1 MDEEELEQPSSKIN
15 LGSFFE
21 RVDSVEKVANNALS
35 RANANL
41 GLISNQKLIIN
52 SLSVTIEAMET
63 KIRDIANYI
72 IIEKKLEKDVEEDR
86 ALEEQDRLQKQA
98 MVERATTI
106 MGEPGPQGE
115 PGSPAEQQGGGSSL
129 LGTLLKLGIGAF
141 TLKFIWPAILPLAGG
156 LLKGALAKFAIFSIG
171 GLGGLI
177 KAMLVGSGLTG
188 LGFGIGA
195 LFEKF
200 ANKTDD
206 SFKKAGESA
215 AKKIEEFKFNEKG
228 EVSGGEGTLE
238 VEGGEVSGGEG
249 TLEVEGGEEVE
260 KENLVNG
267 DESMKNTL
275 IKKDLIKGKPIRN
288 RRGRIIGY
296 EKVEKETSESTYK
309 SGENPEKDNLIKLL
323 VKEEEKKEKELEA
336 AADEDFN
343 TVNSE
348 LETISEA
355 IDNLKF
361 NEKENE
367 FGGYDYLQ
375 NFLKEQNIK
384 VEGNKEP
391 FATDK
396 VEPVDNQSKIEVET
410 KNKNLDLSS
419 DNIEGDMTQAIAKTN
434 ERIDNLIGA
443 ENKEQN
449 NGNLVSANKPNV
461 TEATLKLAAAP
472 LPFVKVIKN
481 NQLSTS
487 PKSYN
492 GLPPE
497 IAAMIS

>member
-41 GLISNQKLIIN
+41 GIISNQKLIIN
-52 SLSVTIEAMET
+52 SLNVTIEAMET

-115 PGSPAEQQGGGSSL
+115 PGQPAEQQGGGSSL
-129 LGTLLKLGIGAF
+129 LGSLLRLGVGAF
-141 TLKFIWPAILPLAGG
+141 ALKFLWPALLP
-156 LLKGALAKFAIFSIG
+156 LLKGS
-171 GLGGLI
+171 
-177 KAMLVGSGLTG
+177 LTG
-188 LGFGIGA
+188 LAGSIFPKIGAGIGIA
-195 LFEKF
+195 VGGTLLSLPLLKRFKDPFQKKSEELGEKLG
-200 ANKTDD
+200 K
-206 SFKKAGESA
+206 SA
-215 AKKIEEFKFNEKG
+215 TNAINSIDEKG
-228 EVSGGEGTLE
+228 NVTDNSGDQIVSET
-238 VEGGEVSGGEG
+238 
-249 TLEVEGGEEVE
+249 
-260 KENLVNG
+260 NLVNG
-267 DESMKNTL
+267 DESMRDTL
-275 IKKDLIKGKPIRN
+275 SEKDLMVTPGTRIDEYGAEGGGEPSSGDLSMFDEEEEEPKKKTITKEQIIKMSKDYKALVEKGKDEGLTR
-288 RRGRIIGY
+288 
-296 EKVEKETSESTYK
+296 
-309 SGENPEKDNLIKLL
+309 
-323 VKEEEKKEKELEA
+323 KEEFQRKKLKIIL
-336 AADEDFN
+336 
-343 TVNSE
+343 
-348 LETISEA
+348 
-355 IDNLKF
+355 DNI
-361 NEKENE
+361 
-367 FGGYDYLQ
+367 G
-375 NFLKEQNIK
+375 
-384 VEGNKEP
+384 
-391 FATDK
+391 
-396 VEPVDNQSKIEVET
+396 VET
-410 KNKNLDLSS
+410 RDLTIMGGATIEDVNKAILQVNPNAKEAPRFGDVGGLIEFENKNKDLDLSS
-419 DNIEGDMTQAIAKTN
+419 DNVDSDMTQAIAKTN
-434 ERIDNLIGA
+434 ERIDNLIGG

-461 TEATLKLAAAP
+461 TEATLKLASAP

>member
-41 GLISNQKLIIN
+41 GIISNQKLIIN

-86 ALEEQDRLQKQA
+86 LLEEQDRLQKQA

-115 PGSPAEQQGGGSSL
+115 PGKPAEQQQGGGSSL
-129 LGTLLKLGIGAF
+129 LGALLKLGATAFAIKYIGPVLLPKLLLLAKTKLIPLIGTALKSGFVKLAALIGKVITGLVSKIPLVGKALAGSALF
-141 TLKFIWPAILPLAGG
+141 TGVGSAIIGIGNFISNALGGKDEGESSVVDSNVGMTDSTVETGMTDTMQEKDLVPAVPAESFSEYQNRTRNKRGGGAKKEEESKKRTITKEQIIKMSKDYKALVEKGKTDEPLTRTEEFERDRLRIILDKIGVETRDLTIMGGATIEDVNKAILQVNPN
-156 LLKGALAKFAIFSIG
+156 AKEAPRFG
-171 GLGGLI
+171 DVGGLI
-177 KAMLVGSGLTG
+177 E
-188 LGFGIGA
+188 
-195 LFEKF
+195 FE
-200 ANKTDD
+200 N
-206 SFKKAGESA
+206 
-215 AKKIEEFKFNEKG
+215 
-228 EVSGGEGTLE
+228 
-238 VEGGEVSGGEG
+238 
-249 TLEVEGGEEVE
+249 
-260 KENLVNG
+260 
-267 DESMKNTL
+267 
-275 IKKDLIKGKPIRN
+275 
-288 RRGRIIGY
+288 
-296 EKVEKETSESTYK
+296 
-309 SGENPEKDNLIKLL
+309 
-323 VKEEEKKEKELEA
+323 
-336 AADEDFN
+336 
-343 TVNSE
+343 
-348 LETISEA
+348 
-355 IDNLKF
+355 
-361 NEKENE
+361 
-367 FGGYDYLQ
+367 
-375 NFLKEQNIK
+375 
-384 VEGNKEP
+384 
-391 FATDK
+391 
-396 VEPVDNQSKIEVET
+396 
-410 KNKNLDLSS
+410 KNKDLDLSS
-419 DNIEGDMTQAIAKTN
+419 NNVDGDMTQAIAKTN

>member
-41 GLISNQKLIIN
+41 GIISNQKLIIN
-52 SLSVTIEAMET
+52 SLNVTIEAMET

-72 IIEKKLEKDVEEDR
+72 IIEKKLEKDIEEDR

-115 PGSPAEQQGGGSSL
+115 QGQPAEQQKGSSL
-129 LGTLLKLGIGAF
+129 LGTLLRLGIGAF
-141 TLKFIWPAILPLAGG
+141 ALKFLWPALLPLLKGSLGLLGKTVFTKLGAGIGAAVGGTILSFPLLRRFRDPFKKKSEELGSGVGDFVAEKVNTIGEDGSVDTSLGGEVVSESNVDINDKNVDNLEDTLEDKDLISAYDKNRKRQRKSKGKVTKKNEDKDNTDTIGMTPDYEKIGDEETG
-156 LLKGALAKFAIFSIG
+156 LLKVDPKSVSPNTSDALLAANQDLYQREI
-171 GLGGLI
+171 
-177 KAMLVGSGLTG
+177 
-188 LGFGIGA
+188 
-195 LFEKF
+195 EK
-200 ANKTDD
+200 
-206 SFKKAGESA
+206 
-215 AKKIEEFKFNEKG
+215 
-228 EVSGGEGTLE
+228 LE
-238 VEGGEVSGGEG
+238 
-249 TLEVEGGEEVE
+249 
-260 KENLVNG
+260 
-267 DESMKNTL
+267 
-275 IKKDLIKGKPIRN
+275 
-288 RRGRIIGY
+288 
-296 EKVEKETSESTYK
+296 
-309 SGENPEKDNLIKLL
+309 KLL
-323 VKEEEKKEKELEA
+323 SEGIDGVELTEAQKNDANNKIKQYKKLY
-336 AADEDFN
+336 DDTLPTPYYN
-343 TVNSE
+343 T
-348 LETISEA
+348 
-355 IDNLKF
+355 
-361 NEKENE
+361 
-367 FGGYDYLQ
+367 
-375 NFLKEQNIK
+375 
-384 VEGNKEP
+384 EP
-391 FATDK
+391 FAADK
-396 VEPVDNQSKIEVET
+396 VGEVDLQSKEYLEAKRINESL
-410 KNKNLDLSS
+410 KIDPIDS
-419 DNIEGDMTQAIAKTN
+419 DTTQAITKTN

-461 TEATLKLAAAP
+461 TDAKLKIAAAP

>member
-1 MDEEELEQPSSKIN
+1 M
-15 LGSFFE
+15 
-21 RVDSVEKVANNALS
+21 
-35 RANANL
+35 
-41 GLISNQKLIIN
+41 
-52 SLSVTIEAMET
+52 
-63 KIRDIANYI
+63 
-72 IIEKKLEKDVEEDR
+72 
-86 ALEEQDRLQKQA
+86 
-98 MVERATTI
+98 
-106 MGEPGPQGE
+106 
-115 PGSPAEQQGGGSSL
+115 
-129 LGTLLKLGIGAF
+129 
-141 TLKFIWPAILPLAGG
+141 
-156 LLKGALAKFAIFSIG
+156 
-171 GLGGLI
+171 I
-177 KAMLVGSGLTG
+177 K
-188 LGFGIGA
+188 
-195 LFEKF
+195 
-200 ANKTDD
+200 
-206 SFKKAGESA
+206 
-215 AKKIEEFKFNEKG
+215 
-228 EVSGGEGTLE
+228 
-238 VEGGEVSGGEG
+238 
-249 TLEVEGGEEVE
+249 
-260 KENLVNG
+260 
-267 DESMKNTL
+267 
-275 IKKDLIKGKPIRN
+275 
-288 RRGRIIGY
+288 
-296 EKVEKETSESTYK
+296 KETSESTYK

-323 VKEEEKKEKELEA
+323 VKEEEKKEKELEE

-391 FATDK
+391 FAADK
-396 VEPVDNQSKIEVET
+396 VGEVNLESKEYLDAKRINESIKIEPVDS
-410 KNKNLDLSS
+410 
-419 DNIEGDMTQAIAKTN
+419 DMTQAISKTN
-434 ERIDNLIGA
+434 ERIDNIIGA

-461 TEATLKLAAAP
+461 TDAKLKIAAAP

>member
-41 GLISNQKLIIN
+41 GIISNQKLIIN
-52 SLSVTIEAMET
+52 SLNVTIEAMET

-98 MVERATTI
+98 MVERATSI

-115 PGSPAEQQGGGSSL
+115 PGQPVEQQKGSSL
-129 LGTLLKLGIGAF
+129 LGTLLRLGIGAF
-141 TLKFIWPAILPLAGG
+141 ALKFIWPALLPLIKGSLGSAVGG
-156 LLKGALAKFAIFSIG
+156 GVRFLGGAVGKSLIGILGGIPIVGAAAKLIG
-171 GLGGLI
+171 G
-177 KAMLVGSGLTG
+177 
-188 LGFGIGA
+188 GI
-195 LFEKF
+195 EKTS
-200 ANKTDD
+200 N
-206 SFKKAGESA
+206 KAGDGLESA
-215 AKKIEEFKFNEKG
+215 IKNMG
-228 EVSGGEGTLE
+228 ENGEINIPTSTGEG
-238 VEGGEVSGGEG
+238 G
-249 TLEVEGGEEVE
+249 TEVE

-267 DESMKNTL
+267 DESMRKTL
-275 IKKDLIKGKPIRN
+275 SEKDLMVTPGT
-288 RRGRIIGY
+288 RIDEYGAEGGGEPSSGDLSMFDDEVNFKTEFKEGSY
-296 EKVEKETSESTYK
+296 ELSS
-309 SGENPEKDNLIKLL
+309 SEKDGVTNISTKFEGVTRFDMETGKAYILGEEVTHEGYNEYINLPDRDNKDAMIR
-323 VKEEEKKEKELEA
+323 VIEKHA
-336 AADEDFN
+336 
-343 TVNSE
+343 VN
-348 LETISEA
+348 
-355 IDNLKF
+355 
-361 NEKENE
+361 
-367 FGGYDYLQ
+367 
-375 NFLKEQNIK
+375 
-384 VEGNKEP
+384 
-391 FATDK
+391 K
-396 VEPVDNQSKIEVET
+396 VEPVNNQSKIEVET

-419 DNIEGDMTQAIAKTN
+419 DNVDSDMTQAIAKTN
-434 ERIDNLIGA
+434 ERIDNLIGG

-497 IAAMIS
+497 ISAMIS

>member
-41 GLISNQKLIIN
+41 GIISNQKLIIN

-115 PGSPAEQQGGGSSL
+115 PGQPAEQQGGGSSL
-129 LGTLLKLGIGAF
+129 LGTLLRLGIGAF
-141 TLKFIWPAILPLAGG
+141 ALKFIWPAILPLTGG
-156 LLKGALAKFAIFSIG
+156 LLKGALAKFAAFSIG
-171 GLGGLI
+171 GLGTLLKGIVISTL
-177 KAMLVGSGLTG
+177 GG
-188 LGFGIGA
+188 LGVFGLGKVFTNLGNSIKDRFDKVAEGS
-195 LFEKF
+195 KNII
-200 ANKTDD
+200 NK
-206 SFKKAGESA
+206 
-215 AKKIEEFKFNEKG
+215 FKFGKDGSVDGSEKL
-228 EVSGGEGTLE
+228 EVSG
-238 VEGGEVSGGEG
+238 EGG
-249 TLEVEGGEEVE
+249 TEVE

-267 DESMKNTL
+267 DESMRDTL
-275 IKKDLIKGKPIRN
+275 SEKDLMVTPGT
-288 RRGRIIGY
+288 RIDEYGAEGGGEPSSGDLSMFNEEEGEGEKKFKVTKEKTNMTKEEKIAFY
-296 EKVEKETSESTYK
+296 EKMIE
-309 SGENPEKDNLIKLL
+309 SGEKGLLRTKNARKIQFHKNNIHRGKIGLRDLGDKRYEYYQTNVSQEERIDASKAIIESGAITPGKITESATIEKTT
-323 VKEEEKKEKELEA
+323 VK
-336 AADEDFN
+336 
-343 TVNSE
+343 
-348 LETISEA
+348 
-355 IDNLKF
+355 
-361 NEKENE
+361 
-367 FGGYDYLQ
+367 
-375 NFLKEQNIK
+375 
-384 VEGNKEP
+384 
-391 FATDK
+391 
-396 VEPVDNQSKIEVET
+396 PVD
-410 KNKNLDLSS
+410 LSL
-419 DNIEGDMTQAIAKTN
+419 DNIDGDMTQAIAKTN
-434 ERIDNLIGA
+434 ERIDNIIGG
-443 ENKEQN
+443 ENKDQN
-449 NGNLVSANKPNV
+449 TSNLVSANKPNV
-461 TEATLKLAAAP
+461 SEATLKLAAAP

>member
-15 LGSFFE
+15 VGSFFE

-41 GLISNQKLIIN
+41 GIISNQKLIIN

-72 IIEKKLEKDVEEDR
+72 IIEKKLEKDIEEDR

-115 PGSPAEQQGGGSSL
+115 QGQSAEQPKGSSL

-141 TLKFIWPAILPLAGG
+141 ALKFLWPALLP
-156 LLKGALAKFAIFSIG
+156 LLKGSLAALGKLVFSK
-171 GLGGLI
+171 LG
-177 KAMLVGSGLTG
+177 A
-188 LGFGIGA
+188 GIGA
-195 LFEKF
+195 AVGGTILSLPLLRRFRDPFQKKSEELGSGVGEFVAEKV
-200 ANKTDD
+200 NTI
-206 SFKKAGESA
+206 GEDGSVDT
-215 AKKIEEFKFNEKG
+215 G
-228 EVSGGEGTLE
+228 SGGQVVSESNVDINDKNVDNLEDTLE
-238 VEGGEVSGGEG
+238 
-249 TLEVEGGEEVE
+249 
-260 KENLVNG
+260 
-267 DESMKNTL
+267 D
-275 IKKDLIKGKPIRN
+275 KDLIPTYDKN
-288 RRGRIIGY
+288 RRELRKTRRKVNEDKDDTDTIGMTPDY
-296 EKVEKETSESTYK
+296 KKIGDEETGLYKVDPESVNPKTSE
-309 SGENPEKDNLIKLL
+309 NIKAASQDLYQREITKL
-323 VKEEEKKEKELEA
+323 EKKLAKGFNEE
-336 AADEDFN
+336 DERKLKQYKKLYDD
-343 TVNSE
+343 T
-348 LETISEA
+348 LETP
-355 IDNLKF
+355 L
-361 NEKENE
+361 
-367 FGGYDYLQ
+367 Y
-375 NFLKEQNIK
+375 
-384 VEGNKEP
+384 NKEP
-391 FATDK
+391 FAADK
-396 VEPVDNQSKIEVET
+396 VGEVNLESKEYLDAKRINESIKIEPVDS
-410 KNKNLDLSS
+410 
-419 DNIEGDMTQAIAKTN
+419 DMTQAIAKTN

-461 TEATLKLAAAP
+461 TDAKLKIAAAP

>member
-41 GLISNQKLIIN
+41 GIISNQKLIIN
-52 SLSVTIEAMET
+52 SLNVTIEAMET

-72 IIEKKLEKDVEEDR
+72 IIEKKVEKDVEEDR

-115 PGSPAEQQGGGSSL
+115 PGQPVEQQKGSSL
-129 LGTLLKLGIGAF
+129 LGTLLRLGIGAF
-141 TLKFIWPAILPLAGG
+141 ALKFIWPALLPLIKGSLGSAVGG
-156 LLKGALAKFAIFSIG
+156 GVRFLGGAVGKSLIGILGGIPIVGAAAKLIG
-171 GLGGLI
+171 G
-177 KAMLVGSGLTG
+177 
-188 LGFGIGA
+188 GI
-195 LFEKF
+195 EKTS
-200 ANKTDD
+200 N
-206 SFKKAGESA
+206 KAGDGLESA
-215 AKKIEEFKFNEKG
+215 IKNMG
-228 EVSGGEGTLE
+228 ENGEINIPTSTGEG
-238 VEGGEVSGGEG
+238 G
-249 TLEVEGGEEVE
+249 TEVE

-267 DESMKNTL
+267 DESMRKTL
-275 IKKDLIKGKPIRN
+275 SEKDLMVTPGT
-288 RRGRIIGY
+288 RIDEYGAEGGGEPSSGDLSMVDDEVNFKTEFKEGSY
-296 EKVEKETSESTYK
+296 ELSS
-309 SGENPEKDNLIKLL
+309 SEKDGVTNISTKFEGVTRFDMETGKAYILGEEVTHEGYNEYINLPDRDNKDAMIR
-323 VKEEEKKEKELEA
+323 VIEKHA
-336 AADEDFN
+336 
-343 TVNSE
+343 VN
-348 LETISEA
+348 
-355 IDNLKF
+355 
-361 NEKENE
+361 
-367 FGGYDYLQ
+367 
-375 NFLKEQNIK
+375 
-384 VEGNKEP
+384 
-391 FATDK
+391 K
-396 VEPVDNQSKIEVET
+396 VEPVNNQSKIEVET

-419 DNIEGDMTQAIAKTN
+419 DNVDSDMTQAIAKTN
-434 ERIDNLIGA
+434 ERIDNLIGG

>member
-41 GLISNQKLIIN
+41 GIISNQKLIIN

-86 ALEEQDRLQKQA
+86 LLEEQDRLQKQA

-115 PGSPAEQQGGGSSL
+115 PGQPAEQPKGSSL
-129 LGTLLKLGIGAF
+129 LGTLLRLGIGAF
-141 TLKFIWPAILPLAGG
+141 AIKFLWPALLP
-156 LLKGALAKFAIFSIG
+156 LLKGSLGALGKLVFSK
-171 GLGGLI
+171 LG
-177 KAMLVGSGLTG
+177 A
-188 LGFGIGA
+188 GIGA
-195 LFEKF
+195 AVGGTILSLPLLKRFRDPFQKKSEELGEGVGNFVAEKV
-200 ANKTDD
+200 NTIGDD
-206 SFKKAGESA
+206 GSVDTG
-215 AKKIEEFKFNEKG
+215 
-228 EVSGGEGTLE
+228 SGGQ
-238 VEGGEVSGGEG
+238 VVSQ
-249 TLEVEGGEEVE
+249 T
-260 KENLVNG
+260 NLAEG
-267 DESMKNTL
+267 DESMRDTL
-275 IKKDLIKGKPIRN
+275 SEKDLMVTPGT
-288 RRGRIIGY
+288 RIDEYGAEGGGEPSSGDLSMFDEEENKFNVIEGEQDITAEQLEREIAAHETKI
-296 EKVEKETSESTYK
+296 EKM
-309 SGENPEKDNLIKLL
+309 
-323 VKEEEKKEKELEA
+323 KEEGKNERFIEFEERKMELKKEVLKRKQLGMGDYEA
-336 AADEDFN
+336 K
-343 TVNSE
+343 TKYR
-348 LETISEA
+348 I
-355 IDNLKF
+355 
-361 NEKENE
+361 
-367 FGGYDYLQ
+367 
-375 NFLKEQNIK
+375 
-384 VEGNKEP
+384 
-391 FATDK
+391 
-396 VEPVDNQSKIEVET
+396 VEPI
-410 KNKNLDLSS
+410 KNGTEELDLSS
-419 DNIEGDMTQAIAKTN
+419 GNVDSDMTQAIAKTN
-434 ERIDNLIGA
+434 ERIDNLIGG

-461 TEATLKLAAAP
+461 TEATLKLASAP

>member
-41 GLISNQKLIIN
+41 GIISNQKLIIN
-52 SLSVTIEAMET
+52 SLNVTIEAMET

-115 PGSPAEQQGGGSSL
+115 PGQPAEQQGGGSSL
-129 LGTLLKLGIGAF
+129 LGTLLRLGIGAF

-156 LLKGALAKFAIFSIG
+156 LLKGALAKFATFSIG
-171 GLGGLI
+171 GLGGLL
-177 KAMLVGSGLTG
+177 KGLIVSTLGG
-188 LGFGIGA
+188 LGIFGLG
-195 LFEKF
+195 
-200 ANKTDD
+200 KTFTNLGNSIKDRFD
-206 SFKKAGESA
+206 
-215 AKKIEEFKFNEKG
+215 KIAEGSKNIINNFKFGKDGSVDGPDKVE
-228 EVSGGEGTLE
+228 EGGEGEKKE
-238 VEGGEVSGGEG
+238 VEYKGELGIPVTKEIK
-249 TLEVEGGEEVE
+249 

-275 IKKDLIKGKPIRN
+275 TEKDLIKGKPIKN

-296 EKVEKETSESTYK
+296 EKVEEDSEKSGGFTEEFPNEGGKSEFSYSES
-309 SGENPEKDNLIKLL
+309 
-323 VKEEEKKEKELEA
+323 
-336 AADEDFN
+336 ADG
-343 TVNSE
+343 SE
-348 LETISEA
+348 S
-355 IDNLKF
+355 
-361 NEKENE
+361 
-367 FGGYDYLQ
+367 
-375 NFLKEQNIK
+375 NIK
-384 VEGNKEP
+384 TKYEGTTNRFDMDTGKAYILGTEVTVDGYNEMLALPEDERTNIDLLKGIVEKHRV
-391 FATDK
+391 DK
-396 VEPVDNQSKIEVET
+396 IEPVDNKSKIEVET